1 MVEGAIQHTAIY
13 AGQELWH
20 FIYKISRRSSVC
32 SDLQSNVSVTSQP
45 RRKWTAEEDRKLKAG
60 VRKYGEGKWR
70 MILNDFEFD
79 NRTGV
84 NLKDRWRILKK
95 IEDY

>member
-1 MVEGAIQHTAIY
+1 MCVYSASICAHNNS
-13 AGQELWH
+13 LN
-20 FIYKISRRSSVC
+20 VC
-32 SDLQSNVSVTSQP
+32 SFQ
-45 RRKWTAEEDRKLKAG
+45 KWTTEEDRKLKAG

-95 IEDY
+95 TENY